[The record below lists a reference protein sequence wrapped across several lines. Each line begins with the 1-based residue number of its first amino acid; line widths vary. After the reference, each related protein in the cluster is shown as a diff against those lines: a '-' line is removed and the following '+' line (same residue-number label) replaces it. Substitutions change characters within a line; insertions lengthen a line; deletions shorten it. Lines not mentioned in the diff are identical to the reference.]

1 MSRIDDIIHA
11 EQKRLETVLRAAFEA
26 GEEHAKSHMLSLLSG
41 GITKYT
47 KTDTAQ
53 DENDN
58 RKRAPRGLPRKLVQR
73 VLAENAIFGSSP
85 QDIESAAVTEF
96 EKMIAI
102 STIRGEL
109 RKGASDG
116 LYVERDGLWY
126 LGPNANDDGLDH
138 DEVDFE
144 L

>member
-1 MSRIDDIIHA
+1 MSRIEDIIQA

-41 GITKYT
+41 NTTKSGRV
-47 KTDTAQ
+47 DTSH
-53 DENDN
+53 DENDD

-73 VLAENAIFGSSP
+73 VLAENEIFGSSP

-96 EKMIAI
+96 EKMIAV

-109 RKGASDG
+109 RKGLKEG
-116 LYVERDGLWY
+116 LYIEKDGLWY
-126 LGPNANDDGLDH
+126 LGKSAGSASDSHDILDDLI
-138 DEVDFE
+138 
-144 L
+144 